1 MGYDFSHNSGFSSIL
16 RCLCACVPIVPMYV
30 QQYLTTPSPH
40 GHVNRPSDAFYS
52 TCGVNLRMMR
62 WQDTRVCFDPAK
74 GHQDDEEGGYIMCVC
89 VRVVLNSWCSITLW
103 EKCWRGR
110 RGRLGKHRAFRWIWW
125 GFGGVW
131 LWVVIILKHTV
142 SVTHWGEK
150 AVLMRTSSKST
161 HVSDGRCHRHT

>member
-89 VRVVLNSWCSITLW
+89 VCVRVVLNSWCSITLW

-125 GFGGVW
+125 GFGGGVTVGCYYSKTHSKCHSLGW
-131 LWVVIILKHTV
+131 KSSSDANQQQKHT
-142 SVTHWGEK
+142 
-150 AVLMRTSSKST
+150 R
-161 HVSDGRCHRHT
+161 